1 MFILSWIDSCSKV
14 AECFSSFMRNTFY
27 DVLRI
32 RWDVHTGTSKKINHY
47 TKYRVFLIIFLGVIV
62 FSVMILGI
70 LCTQLDLW
78 FLFLSVFV
86 LLCLFSAFN
95 SLGFLVPWWAQGW
108 GTPHGHLSPDSAFSP
123 GWGCR
128 LNVKFGSRTSRTK
141 VSKHLFN
148 QRNMNSLNKLFLN
161 NDISSKHKIMG
172 TRGFFNLTP
181 HCRCTGRWAPLSLT

>member
-14 AECFSSFMRNTFY
+14 AECFSSFMGNTFY

-70 LCTQLDLW
+70 LCTQLDPW

-95 SLGFLVPWWAQGW
+95 SLGRVGLSGTLV
-108 GTPHGHLSPDSAFSP
+108 SP
-123 GWGCR
+123 GLRHSSWTPEPWFSFLPRVGMSSQCEVW
-128 LNVKFGSRTSRTK
+128 VKDQQDQS
-141 VSKHLFN
+141 
-148 QRNMNSLNKLFLN
+148 
-161 NDISSKHKIMG
+161 
-172 TRGFFNLTP
+172 
-181 HCRCTGRWAPLSLT
+181 